1 MSVTRSTIGL
11 KDFNREA
18 LRPAEIRNLTEQ
30 EQQCAQQ
37 LVTLLPQLRRIVSRD
52 FDGLE
57 FPLTLQ
63 QYAVLKALSER
74 SYLISELAEKFKVS
88 RPTMTRIIDGLE
100 GRRRPNTSMDGDLG
114 EQYEAQPTERD
125 REKRPKLVERTESQN
140 DRRLVHVNITKE
152 GQQVL
157 KSYYC
162 KVEESV
168 AELLRTLP
176 PGDVTLVSD
185 AFSVLQKALQA
196 ANI

>member
-1 MSVTRSTIGL
+1 MSVTRSTISLNG
-11 KDFNREA
+11 KA
-18 LRPAEIRNLTEQ
+18 LPPEKTQDLTEQ

-52 FDGLE
+52 FAGLE

-63 QYAVLKALSER
+63 QYAVLKALNEH

-100 GRRRPNTSMDGDLG
+100 GRRRLASNLENDIA
-114 EQYEAQPTERD
+114 EHEEAQPIERD
-125 REKRPKLVERTESQN
+125 RERRPKLVERTESQQ
-140 DRRLVHVNITKE
+140 DRRLVHVHITRE

-157 KSYYC
+157 KNYYC

-176 PGDVTLVSD
+176 PGEVGLVSD
-185 AFSVLQKALQA
+185 AFAILQKALQA